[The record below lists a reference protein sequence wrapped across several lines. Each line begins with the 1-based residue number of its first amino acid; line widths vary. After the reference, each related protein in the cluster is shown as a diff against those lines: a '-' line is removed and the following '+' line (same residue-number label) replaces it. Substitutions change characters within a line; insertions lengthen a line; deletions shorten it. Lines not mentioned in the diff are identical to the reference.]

1 MNNYTLIQG
10 EHFDVRFGKIKVF
23 WNPSDKTDMLFSKSK
38 NTSSKKEFQHLLKLS
53 QNRFNLNHDFLL
65 THKRIDEHLPTLSI
79 TDYYFYPNSDLNAKL
94 TSFNDPLEICQFLND
109 LLQATSYLEKNEM
122 IHGNLRPE
130 LIYYDSV
137 REKYILIDN
146 FFEGENPVDMQL
158 DYIRNNDF
166 LFISEDVFEALID
179 FKTRTQVIFNFQGET
194 FAIGLLVIFMLV
206 NSDSYKQLFDT
217 EKGVFST
224 THFWRIKEFLMA
236 HFFSTPKVEFLGLF
250 LFDVLLNFD
259 SLTRASPIQALKTFK
274 SLFLKSE
281 FAPIHFDNKQSI
293 NGNSNSIKRS
303 NLIENQSSL
312 QNLNLLSPLHDFP
325 PDIVFDFSNFGSLKN
340 IMSAS
345 DYRKEVIDRKEVADA
360 EELSYCGSE
369 KRITKNSQGWYY
381 DLPSDTLIKS
391 PDKNALLISQNI
403 QSQQIPEKQISQNFK
418 VILNAERKSESFN
431 DENFN
436 SEQVF
441 VESSRN
447 VSLRDVQL
455 SDKANNNPSIIFQV
469 SKNLLS
475 DLNNNYQDVKDPK
488 NFDDQFKKKIEHENK
503 YDDQFN
509 KNIKHENKPND
520 QFNHENQPVLNLQ
533 NEKHLNEE
541 MQLSS
546 ETIQDHR
553 TDILQTE
560 TGKIADVLSP
570 FSQQSSSFETFNFT
584 FENNSNFQK
593 NDLISV
599 VQIPSKDHYNYLSG
613 LQNSKID
620 LPNFSNLKSEN
631 LKFSMACQT
640 SMQEISLYPNI
651 NSQNSIQSKKGQ
663 SDLLNSQTVSHKPK
677 VINRGQSPIFIYNQ
691 KSLPKEPLSN
701 DLNNL
706 NKNQP
711 QPQPQK
717 TPIQNVQIIQQ
728 KYSPDFKKTKI
739 DKINL
744 KESNFSVNQ
753 DILLSNKT
761 DINQNDAHYNLI
773 SSNHRPSHE
782 SVYID
787 TFLPFNEPKD
797 SGNILSNTSKSQ
809 FTKKNV
815 PKIIIE
821 QQNIVFPSEKLQN
834 LNLQIFDKIE
844 LSQKYPEVD
853 ISNNVKRA
861 LKTAQNEDKQGPKNP
876 SSSNFILNQIPNN
889 TGPISNKSYFEPLK
903 ASSEIQSP
911 RQYQAYSPYQTFPP
925 TNYPPNNSS
934 VKTSIIY
941 PDQKTFEEIS
951 SSKNRLINPTSIPFK
966 NQSPPKNKDPRN
978 SNPATQRNDSSN
990 LNPRVIRVSRSPVL
1004 HKSDNESNS
1013 RFTNNNWAKTLE
1025 SSFDESKFSTGVFGT
1040 SNISQIKNSTFNSQN
1055 DKNTKPVTHNNV
1067 LPIRESITETN
1078 SPIGSKITYYAN
1090 KNTQLGNR
1098 IKKN

>member
-1 MNNYTLIQG
+1 MNNYALIQDD
-10 EHFDVRFGKIKVF
+10 HFDVRFGKIKVF

-38 NTSSKKEFQHLLKLS
+38 NTSSKKEFNHLLKLS

-65 THKRIDEHLPTLSI
+65 THKRIEEHLPTLSI
-79 TDYYFYPNSDLNAKL
+79 TDYYFYPNSDLNARL

-146 FFEGENPVDMQL
+146 FFDGEDPVDMQL
-158 DYIRNNDF
+158 DYVRNNDF

-179 FKTRTQVIFNFQGET
+179 SKTRTQVIFNFQGET

-206 NSDSYKQLFDT
+206 NSDSYKQLFDI

-236 HFFSTPKVEFLGLF
+236 HFFSNPKVEFLGFF

-259 SLTRASPIQALKTFK
+259 SLTRASPIQALKAFK

-293 NGNSNSIKRS
+293 DGNSNSLKRS

-312 QNLNLLSPLHDFP
+312 QNLNLLTPLHDFQ
-325 PDIVFDFSNFGSLKN
+325 PDFVFDFSNFGSLKN

-345 DYRKEVIDRKEVADA
+345 DYRKEVIDRKEVTDA

-369 KRITKNSQGWYY
+369 RRITKNSQGWYY
-381 DLPSDTLIKS
+381 DLPSDTLIKN
-391 PDKNALLISQNI
+391 PDKNDLLISQNI

-418 VILNAERKSESFN
+418 VILNAERKSESSN

-447 VSLRDVQL
+447 VSLRDLQL
-455 SDKANNNPSIIFQV
+455 PDNANNNPAIIYQDNT
-469 SKNLLS
+469 NLLS
-475 DLNNNYQDVKDPK
+475 DLNNNNPDVKDPK
-488 NFDDQFKKKIEHENK
+488 IFDDQFKDKIKLENK
-503 YDDQFN
+503 HDDQFN
-509 KNIKHENKPND
+509 KNIKHENKPKD

-533 NEKHLNEE
+533 NEEHLNEE

-546 ETIQDHR
+546 EIIQDNR

-560 TGKIADVLSP
+560 TGKIADVLAP
-570 FSQQSSSFETFNFT
+570 FSQKNSTFEASNFT

-599 VQIPSKDHYNYLSG
+599 VQIPSKDHSNNFSG
-613 LQNSKID
+613 QQNPKIE
-620 LPNFSNLKSEN
+620 LPNFSNSKSEN

-640 SMQEISLYPNI
+640 STQEISLYPNI
-651 NSQNSIQSKKGQ
+651 NSQNSIQSKKSQ
-663 SDLLNSQTVSHKPK
+663 RDLLNSQTVSNKPK
-677 VINRGQSPIFIYNQ
+677 VINRGQSPVFIYNQ
-691 KSLPKEPLSN
+691 KSSHKEPLSN

-711 QPQPQK
+711 QPQK
-717 TPIQNVQIIQQ
+717 NPIQNIQIIQQ
-728 KYSPDFKKTKI
+728 QNSPDFKKTKI
-739 DKINL
+739 EKINL
-744 KESNFSVNQ
+744 KESDFSVNQ

-761 DINQNDAHYNLI
+761 DIYQNDAHYNLI
-773 SSNHRPSHE
+773 NSNHRPSHE
-782 SVYID
+782 SVYLD

-797 SGNILSNTSKSQ
+797 SCNILSNTSKNQ
-809 FTKKNV
+809 FTKKDV
-815 PKIIIE
+815 PKIIFE
-821 QQNIVFPSEKLQN
+821 QQNTVLPSQLSQN
-834 LNLQIFDKIE
+834 QNPQIFDKIK
-844 LSQKYPEVD
+844 LSQKYTEIN
-853 ISNNVKRA
+853 ISNNVKSA
-861 LKTAQNEDKQGPKNP
+861 LKTAQNEDKQRPNNP
-876 SSSNFILNQIPNN
+876 PSSNFTLNQIPKN
-889 TGPISNKSYFEPLK
+889 TGPISNESYFEPLK
-903 ASSEIQSP
+903 TSSEIQSP

-925 TNYPPNNSS
+925 SNNPTNNSS
-934 VKTSIIY
+934 VKTPLIY
-941 PDQKTFEEIS
+941 PDQKTFEEIT
-951 SSKNRLINPTSIPFK
+951 SSKNRLINPTNIPFK

-1004 HKSDNESNS
+1004 LKSDNDSNS

-1040 SNISQIKNSTFNSQN
+1040 SNISQIKNSTFNPQN
-1055 DKNTKPVTHNNV
+1055 VKNTKPVTYNNV
-1067 LPIRESITETN
+1067 LPIRESITEST
-1078 SPIGSKITYYAN
+1078 SPFGSKIAYYAN

-1098 IKKN
+1098 IQKN